1 MSTNRNKKPVL
12 LFPELSYI
20 LTGICFAAHNELG
33 EYAREKQY
41 ADAIEKYLKE
51 KNINYKRELAIGTGG
66 NILDFLIENQVVLEL
81 KAKRLL
87 LREDFRQIQNYLQQ
101 TELRLGLLV
110 NFREKLLKPRRIVR
124 IERIRQIKL

>member
-1 MSTNRNKKPVL
+1 MSTNENKKPVL

-20 LTGICFAAHNELG
+20 LTGMCFAAHNELG

-41 ADAIEKYLKE
+41 ADKIEEQLKDG
-51 KNINYKRELAIGTGG
+51 KVSYSRECAVGASG
-66 NILDFLIENQVVLEL
+66 NILDFLIDSKVILEL

-101 TELRLGLLV
+101 TGLQLGLLV
-110 NFREKLLKPRRIVR
+110 NFREKILKPRRVVR
-124 IERIRQIKL
+124 IEQKFPREM